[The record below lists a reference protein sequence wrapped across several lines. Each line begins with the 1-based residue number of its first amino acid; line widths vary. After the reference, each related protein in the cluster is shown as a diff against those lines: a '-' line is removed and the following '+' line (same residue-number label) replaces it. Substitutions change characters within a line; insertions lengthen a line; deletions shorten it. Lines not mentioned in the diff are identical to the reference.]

1 MLAYSLRDRLAAM
14 SSFELVLWI
23 GLVTLTIALLVLMS
37 TRLGQ
42 ARPVSK
48 CVALSVFAHILFL
61 AYAYGTQLRFESVGL
76 GWEPTVAV
84 YLADP
89 GEEDDP
95 DGAPVGNFSE
105 AIADLPPA
113 RASVDRTQDP
123 PAADPI
129 DESVPELPMETPV
142 EIAPPFLT
150 DSSPPSAAPPALL
163 PDPDLVDP
171 SEMTAEPVV
180 IERVATAKP
189 EAMTEPEQPKPAE
202 PLSPHAPEVATTPK
216 PEQRDSM
223 PGATGQAAASEESR
237 SLETSAATSGVAE
250 DLVAAAAAGSAK
262 PRTTRRR
269 LDNQPLPEAY
279 SLRTADN
286 RLQLAIPF
294 GATADSEAAVQAA
307 LVWLASTQSEDG
319 NWHASDFGAGRETR
333 TLGQDRQEAGMTAD
347 TGITGL
353 ALLAFLGTGH
363 THVEGEYRETVQRG
377 LEFLLRS
384 QAPDG
389 HLAGPA
395 RVFEKMYCH
404 GIATLA
410 LGEAWALTA
419 DPRIRP
425 ALQQAIHY
433 SISAQHPTYGGW
445 RYQPGDRG
453 DVSQFGW
460 QLMALRSAELGGLPI
475 DARTRALMHK
485 FLESATTGRSR
496 GLAAYR
502 PGERPTRTMTA
513 EALACRFFLGV
524 PPSSAAAQEATDFVL
539 QEFPGQGQSNLYY
552 WYYAT
557 LALYQNQ
564 GSAWK
569 TWNEALQPNLIA
581 RQRRDGRAA
590 GSWDTDDVWGGY
602 GGRVF
607 TTAMAALCLEVYY
620 RYLPLYQQTEDAT
633 WQAGRS
639 SESVRR

>member
-1 MLAYSLRDRLAAM
+1 M
-14 SSFELVLWI
+14 SWFELVLWI
-23 GLVTLTIALLVLMS
+23 GLVTLTMALLVLMS

-76 GWEPTVAV
+76 GWEPTVEV
-84 YLADP
+84 YLADH
-89 GEEDDP
+89 GEDDP
-95 DGAPVGNFSE
+95 DGAPVGNLPE
-105 AIADLPPA
+105 RTADSPPA
-113 RASVDRTQDP
+113 VASHDGAPDP
-123 PAADPI
+123 PTELDINDSEPAPTTETPI
-129 DESVPELPMETPV
+129 DS
-142 EIAPPFLT
+142 PPPLLT
-150 DSSPPSAAPPALL
+150 DSSPAPATPPALL

-171 SEMTAEPVV
+171 SEMIAEPVL
-180 IERVATAKP
+180 IEQVVSTAKP
-189 EAMTEPEQPKPAE
+189 EAVTEPDQPKQPE
-202 PLSPHAPEVATTPK
+202 PSPPNDPEVAATPNV
-216 PEQRDSM
+216 EQHDSTS
-223 PGATGQAAASEESR
+223 GNSGQTESTDGTR
-237 SLETSAATSGVAE
+237 SSQVPPAATSGVAE
-250 DLVAAAAAGSAK
+250 DLVAAASAGGPE

-279 SLRTADN
+279 SLRTAEN

-319 NWHASDFGAGRETR
+319 HWHASDFGAGRETR
-333 TLGQDRQEAGMTAD
+333 TLGHDRQEAGKTAD

-353 ALLAFLGTGH
+353 ALLAFLGAGH

-395 RVFEKMYCH
+395 RIFEKMYCH

-410 LGEAWALTA
+410 LGEAWAMTA

-433 SISAQHPTYGGW
+433 TVSAQHPTQGGW
-445 RYQPGDRG
+445 RYQPGDPG
-453 DVSQFGW
+453 DISQFGW

-475 DARTRALMHK
+475 DNRTRALMHK
-485 FLESATTGRSR
+485 FLESATAGRSR

-513 EALACRFFLGV
+513 EAMACRFFLGV

-539 QEFPGQGQSNLYY
+539 QEFPGRGPSNLYY

-564 GSAWK
+564 GPAWK
-569 TWNEALQPNLIA
+569 VWNEALQPNLIA

-607 TTAMAALCLEVYY
+607 TTAMGALCLEVYY

-639 SESVRR
+639 GESVRR